1 MTVKKETIVAGLGM
15 VRDSMNEPLP
25 RHFFTVKKWH
35 IALADLT
42 DEQVKNGFDYF
53 IKTTD
58 GNKIPRPNLVR
69 SMAIERQVREEIS

>member
-1 MTVKKETIVAGLGM
+1 MNANRKTIVEGLGR
-15 VRDSMNEPLP
+15 VRDSVNEPLP
-25 RHFFTVKKWH
+25 KHFFTIKRWH
-35 IALADLT
+35 LALADLT

-69 SMAIERQVREEIS
+69 SMAIER